1 MSFSGIPK
9 SFRRCDVLGVLTMGR
24 RGASAPQS
32 HRLDEFRLAIPW
44 RVALQQS
51 PPPLHQPTQCAI
63 NAYAGLP
70 KSSEW
75 KPVTVLV
82 VSAEGFTLS
91 IVKILGNTS
100 NYPALQSLT
109 NNAPPNTRIAR
120 CVKKQQ
126 NNPSRRQWVSL
137 LVGQDAIQHAI
148 LRAGCQPT
156 LPAPN

>member
-9 SFRRCDVLGVLTMGR
+9 SFRRCHVLGVLTMGR
-24 RGASAPQS
+24 HGASAPQS

-91 IVKILGNTS
+91 TPFRAAWAKQCHAAQPLTTNT
-100 NYPALQSLT
+100 PR
-109 NNAPPNTRIAR
+109 NTKPTR
-120 CVKKQQ
+120 CVR
-126 NNPSRRQWVSL
+126 NNVVHHFAKRTQSSPHVK
-137 LVGQDAIQHAI
+137 AK
-148 LRAGCQPT
+148 
-156 LPAPN
+156 